1 MEEQYN
7 ETISRYKYR
16 FMKITRTQFKFI
28 INNDIEKLVSY
39 LMEDYGM
46 SMIDAFGKVYNSQ
59 IYEKLID
66 EKTGLYIQSPAYQYD
81 YLKEELGL
89 S

>member
-1 MEEQYN
+1 M
-7 ETISRYKYR
+7 R
-16 FMKITRTQFKFI
+16 ITRTQFKFI
-28 INNDIEKLVSY
+28 VNNDIEELVSY

-59 IYEKLID
+59 LYESLLN
-66 EKTGLYIQSPAYQYD
+66 EKTGLYIQSPAYQYA